1 MEITDEPATLF
12 DVVLVLTVIAEALP
26 LVVLL
31 FFPSS
36 LFPSGLTQR
45 ITTLLCHTTECQ
57 VYP

>member
-1 MEITDEPATLF
+1 MQITDVPATLF
-12 DVVLVLTVIAEALP
+12 DVVLVLTKSDGKSIALSCFIFFLP
-26 LVVLL
+26 
-31 FFPSS
+31 